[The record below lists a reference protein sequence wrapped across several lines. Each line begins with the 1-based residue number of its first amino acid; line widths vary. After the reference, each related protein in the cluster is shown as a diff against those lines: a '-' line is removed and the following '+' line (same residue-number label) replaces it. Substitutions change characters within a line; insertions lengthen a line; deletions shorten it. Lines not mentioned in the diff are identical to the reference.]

1 MKKILVYFNE
11 PKKLISDLVLFEHKS
26 YYYFITR
33 FYHKINESE
42 KTLKDLLT
50 KNENLQLYVND
61 FRYIYIEENIYQELL
76 NMKLKDIILFN
87 EINFFRYCKIEE
99 NLI

>member
-11 PKKLISDLVLFEHKS
+11 PKKSISDLVLFEHKS
-26 YYYFITR
+26 YYYFIAR
-33 FYHKINESE
+33 FYDNIHESE
-42 KTLKDLLT
+42 KRLKDLLI
-50 KNENLQLYVND
+50 KNGQLYVND
-61 FRYIYIEENIYQELL
+61 FRYIYIQENIYQELL

-87 EINFFRYCKIEE
+87 EIDFFRYCKIEE

>member
-11 PKKLISDLVLFEHKS
+11 PKKLISDLVLFEHKN
-26 YYYFITR
+26 YYYFIAR
-33 FYHKINESE
+33 FYDKIHESE
-42 KTLKDLLT
+42 KRLKDLLI
-50 KNENLQLYVND
+50 KNGQSYVND